1 MKIELCE
8 VKGDQ
13 QERFFSAVRALALRR
28 CDFRFH
34 IAPGFVE
41 GFGKHSHIL
50 VRPLDTVK
58 WRFGLITHRHA
69 FPTSL
74 LPRVALVN

>member
-1 MKIELCE
+1 
-8 VKGDQ
+8 
-13 QERFFSAVRALALRR
+13 
-28 CDFRFH
+28 
-34 IAPGFVE
+34 
-41 GFGKHSHIL
+41 